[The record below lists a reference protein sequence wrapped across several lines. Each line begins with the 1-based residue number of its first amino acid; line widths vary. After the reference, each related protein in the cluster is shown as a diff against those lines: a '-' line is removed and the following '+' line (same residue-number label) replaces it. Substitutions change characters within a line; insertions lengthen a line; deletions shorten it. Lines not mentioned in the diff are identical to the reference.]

1 MLKTLGLSEQNVDII
16 PNEKRNKLER
26 SISKITA
33 LGENMLD
40 VSVTEAEVE
49 KVFAVKMEENKIL
62 HSICQTS
69 EKHMQLVKERV
80 KENMLRTGQTVSS
93 GSRVS
98 DKINI
103 R

>member
-1 MLKTLGLSEQNVDII
+1 MF
-16 PNEKRNKLER
+16 
-26 SISKITA
+26 
-33 LGENMLD
+33 D
-40 VSVTEAEVE
+40 VSVIEAEVE
-49 KVFAVKMEENKIL
+49 KVLAMKMEENKTL
-62 HSICQTS
+62 HSICQAS